1 MSQAKTKTLFAQTI
15 LGKIFGTKWRN
26 PVKLDRKRKF
36 QYLLLRFFDCYR
48 QSLISG
54 RETPPKFEVF
64 LIFPYFLRS

>member
-54 RETPPKFEVF
+54 RETGH
-64 LIFPYFLRS
+64 